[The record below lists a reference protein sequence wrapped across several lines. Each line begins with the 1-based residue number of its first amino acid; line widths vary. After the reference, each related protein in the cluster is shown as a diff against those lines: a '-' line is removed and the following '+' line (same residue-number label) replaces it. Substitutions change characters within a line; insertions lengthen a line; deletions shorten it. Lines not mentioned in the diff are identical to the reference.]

1 MDRVSTY
8 SFSPSSVE
16 FFILWQNADFVDIL
30 RPLVVLLKRMGTKI
44 WSVEGNSPEY
54 PQVIFDAIKD
64 NKSFITELEKPE
76 PPSWLLGWFMD
87 YLSTIW
93 TLPVLGSVVAKL
105 IDFLCDELQHERFV
119 AIHPL
124 GILTAARV
132 RITSRLLVLPNS
144 PYYSS

>member
-1 MDRVSTY
+1 MHIFTPFHQLHF
-8 SFSPSSVE
+8 SF
-16 FFILWQNADFVDIL
+16 FCKTDFVDVL
-30 RPLVVLLKRMGTKI
+30 RSLVVLVKRMGAEI

-64 NKSFITELEKPE
+64 NKSFIAELEKPE

-93 TLPVLGSVVAKL
+93 TLPILGSVVAKI
-105 IDFLCDELQHERFV
+105 IDFLCDELQHERFA

-132 RITSRLLVLPNS
+132 CPFTTFNPLS
-144 PYYSS
+144 

>member
-1 MDRVSTY
+1 VHIFTPFHQLHF
-8 SFSPSSVE
+8 SF
-16 FFILWQNADFVDIL
+16 FCKTDFVDVL
-30 RPLVVLLKRMGTKI
+30 RSLVVLVKRMGAEI

-64 NKSFITELEKPE
+64 NKSFIAELEKPE

-93 TLPVLGSVVAKL
+93 TLPILGSVVAKI
-105 IDFLCDELQHERFV
+105 IDFLCDELQHERFA

-132 RITSRLLVLPNS
+132 CPFTTFNPLS
-144 PYYSS
+144 

>member
-1 MDRVSTY
+1 
-8 SFSPSSVE
+8 
-16 FFILWQNADFVDIL
+16 
-30 RPLVVLLKRMGTKI
+30 MGAEI

-64 NKSFITELEKPE
+64 NKSFIAELEKSE
-76 PPSWLLGWFMD
+76 PPSWLLDWFMD

-93 TLPVLGSVVAKL
+93 TLPILGSVVAKM

-119 AIHPL
+119 TIHPL

-132 RITSRLLVLPNS
+132 CVPSLLQTHFTYRTSALDER
-144 PYYSS
+144 

>member
-1 MDRVSTY
+1 MHNPPFFHPSRF
-8 SFSPSSVE
+8 SF
-16 FFILWQNADFVDIL
+16 FCKTDFVDVL
-30 RPLVVLLKRMGTKI
+30 RPLVVLLKRMGSEI

-64 NKSFITELEKPE
+64 NKSFIAELEKPE
-76 PPSWLLGWFMD
+76 PPPWLLGWFMD

-93 TLPVLGSVVAKL
+93 TLPVLGSVVAKM
-105 IDFLCDELQHERFV
+105 IDFLCDELQHERFA

-132 RITSRLLVLPNS
+132 RLPSWLLSLLS
-144 PYYSS
+144 

>member
-1 MDRVSTY
+1 MDSVSAY
-8 SFSPSSVE
+8 SSLFPPVT
-16 FFILWQNADFVDIL
+16 FFILLQNADFVDVL
-30 RPLVVLLKRMGTKI
+30 RPLVVLLKRMGAEI

-64 NKSFITELEKPE
+64 NKSFIAELEKPE

-93 TLPVLGSVVAKL
+93 TLPILGSVVAKM
-105 IDFLCDELQHERFV
+105 IDFLCDELQHERFA

-124 GILTAARV
+124 GILTAAKV
-132 RITSRLLVLPNS
+132 SLPCGF
-144 PYYSS
+144 